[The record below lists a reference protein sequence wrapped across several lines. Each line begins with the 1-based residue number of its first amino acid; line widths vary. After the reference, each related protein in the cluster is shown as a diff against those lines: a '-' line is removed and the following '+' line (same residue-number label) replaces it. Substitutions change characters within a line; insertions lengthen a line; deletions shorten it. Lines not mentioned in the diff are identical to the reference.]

1 MLPRGFESL
10 PLRQFNIPRRGA
22 RVVEGN
28 GLENRQARKGLV
40 GSNPTLSA
48 IKYILALARVYFIE
62 GWLRIHLGSA
72 EQSAQTK

>member
-1 MLPRGFESL
+1 M
-10 PLRQFNIPRRGA
+10 
-22 RVVEGN
+22 VEGN